1 MRLRALALTTTTLLL
16 AACGGN
22 DATIISCAKD
32 EFNAV
37 DANLVLPESLAAN
50 SELWVSL
57 ISKADNRN
65 IAKDGAKLSCIRDI
79 KECQGTIATEKARPG
94 LYTLTAYDA
103 KGLPVGSTAVEIK
116 KASSEAGCSAKLA
129 ASINTAL
136 KAYVLNLPLSGTLGE
151 TLQHRL
157 GANFWTGQTDGIV
170 MLSAADL
177 DKLSP
182 TQQIQLK
189 EAYKAK
195 QFVLVSNAKQADLE
209 KFAKLVGER
218 SAPIGL
224 KDNVPYVDVF
234 AMGSSPAALT
244 DVTVVYPVSTGKG
257 WQPLSIED
265 DYHKAIRVNK
275 FVELFKNSKPSAKP
289 RLSQPSLVTA
299 SDAVSDATV
308 EIDALAASVM
318 FKQQVTEG
326 YDTGTCNGQLLG
338 PCYNTY
344 QEFANFWPVYVESTS
359 NNITDYFI
367 VVMSANLDA
376 SGCYGWYRGQDMEH
390 NNRILAYWAQHYY
403 QNTKAY
409 KSTANGG
416 STWSFDD
423 LSIYPNYAP
432 KTVQKTVDVTNG
444 TTWSLSGTG
453 SVGGNASGP
462 TGSVGFTAGVSWNNT
477 TKTTYAT
484 MNTAVSL
491 PARSDFPASIQWDY
505 DSFDYVKSNAIGSL
519 ANSCGS
525 DGFTFANT
533 DASEVSTAFSPQ
545 QTFIWQASKNVR
557 EQLAKDQG
565 VAAYGSDPIKLT
577 ADLNLG
583 ILLGWAYWPD
593 AGGQCDGTGQ
603 LNSSNC
609 ADDGYYH
616 LDAGTCA
623 GKNNSDTG
631 EHSLIF
637 DVGCNMDTEWGT
649 MPLGPDDKQSNQSN
663 GNPGTPKNFNF
674 ANVYIPLAYAS
685 AAPTN

>member
-1 MRLRALALTTTTLLL
+1 MRLQTLALTTTTLLL
-16 AACGGN
+16 AACGG
-22 DATIISCAKD
+22 DDTSITSCAQD

-37 DANLVLPESLAAN
+37 DAELVLPESLAAN
-50 SELWVSL
+50 SELLVQLVS
-57 ISKADNRN
+57 KEGNRN

-79 KECQGTIATEKARPG
+79 KECTGTITTEKARPG

-129 ASINTAL
+129 ASINTEL

-177 DKLSP
+177 DKLSQA
-182 TQQIQLK
+182 QQIQLK

-195 QFVLVSNAKQADLE
+195 QFVVVANPKQADLE

-224 KDNVPYVDVF
+224 KDNVPYVDIF

-244 DVTVVYPVSTGKG
+244 DVTVVYPVSAGEG
-257 WQPLSIED
+257 WQPLGIED

-275 FVELFKNSKPSAKP
+275 FVELFKNSKPVAKP

-308 EIDALAASVM
+308 EVDALAASVM
-318 FKQQVTEG
+318 FKQQITEG
-326 YDTGTCNGQLLG
+326 YNTGTCNKQLLD

-376 SGCYGWYRGQDMEH
+376 SGCYSWYH
-390 NNRILAYWAQHYY
+390 NASGVDNTNRLLGYFAQHYY

-423 LSIYPNYAP
+423 LSVMTNYQP
-432 KTVQKTVDVTNG
+432 QTTSNSVDVTNG
-444 TTWSLSGTG
+444 TTFSLSGTG
-453 SVGGNASGP
+453 SVGGTAAGP

-477 TKTTYAT
+477 TKTTYET
-484 MNTAVSL
+484 MMTSVKL
-491 PARSDFPASIQWDY
+491 PARSDFPASVQWDY
-505 DSFDYVKSNAIGSL
+505 DSKNYVKSSVMPGDQA
-519 ANSCGS
+519 CGS
-525 DGFTFANT
+525 DGFKYANT
-533 DASEVSTAFSPQ
+533 DASEVSTTFSPQ

-557 EQLAKDQG
+557 EQLAQAQG

-577 ADLNLG
+577 TDLNLG
-583 ILLGWAYWPD
+583 VLLGWAYWPD
-593 AGGQCDGTGQ
+593 IYGQCDGTGA

-609 ADDGYYH
+609 SANGYYGP
-616 LDAGTCA
+616 LDGGFCA
-623 GKNNSDTG
+623 GINETSGG
-631 EHSLIF
+631 EWSLIF
-637 DVGCNMDTEWGT
+637 DVGCGTNTEWGT
-649 MPLGPDDKQSNQSN
+649 VPLGPTDKSGGD

-674 ANVYIPLAYAS
+674 ANVFIPLAYAS
-685 AAPTN
+685 AAPQ